1 MKFALMIAFS
11 LAAGTVQAQTSCS
24 HRLLVS
30 GYFSNNVHVYDACSG
45 AFERLLD
52 DRNRI
57 AGAQTTRVSDDGKLY
72 VVSEG
77 NGQILR
83 YDAATLAFEDG
94 VIALPANFG
103 GTGMVLADGGEIW
116 VAGYNYDGVR
126 RFSASGQSLGD
137 AVAPRAGG
145 LNGADNG
152 MVVGPDGRLYVPGY
166 DSNNVVRR
174 DPATGQTTQ
183 FISGG
188 SGGLNETRGILFEPG
203 GQTVLV
209 SSEGNGRVLRYN
221 AASGA
226 FIATAIG
233 GLNRPTG
240 MAYHPDGSLLIADA
254 DSVDKY
260 DPTSYALRSTLA
272 LSAAGQVSG
281 PTFITLLPVNATPTI
296 DLSQVGSQ
304 YWISG
309 LGPITQRTI
318 AIDLM
323 ASTTGPAFGSAFDP
337 AELIAKRWGSVRIEF
352 TSCTHANFSW
362 DSTGGDSAGFGTGN
376 YPMQRIVENELTQR
390 CLAQGFDNAND
401 MQWIVGSWY
410 GGDARNGEGILID
423 KTIDGRAFVAWFT
436 YRPR

>member
-1 MKFALMIAFS
+1 MKFAMMIAFS
-11 LAAGTVQAQTSCS
+11 LAASSLQAQTACS

-30 GYFSNNVHVYDACSG
+30 GYFSNNVHVFDACSG

-52 DRNRI
+52 NNNRI
-57 AGAQTTRVSDDGKLY
+57 SGAQTTRIGSDGKLY

-83 YDAATLAFEDG
+83 YDAGTLAFDDG
-94 VIALPANFG
+94 VIALPTNFG
-103 GTGMVLADGGEIW
+103 GTGMVLTEGGEIW

-126 RFSASGQSLGD
+126 RFSSTGQSLGD

-152 MVVGPDGRLYVPGY
+152 MVIGPDGRLYVPGY
-166 DSNNVVRR
+166 DSDNVVRR
-174 DPATGQTTQ
+174 DPGTGQTST
-183 FISGG
+183 FISPGA
-188 SGGLNETRGILFEPG
+188 GGLNETRGILFEPG
-203 GQTVLV
+203 GQTVLI

-226 FIATAIG
+226 FIATAIN

-240 MAYHPDGSLLIADA
+240 LAYHPDGSLLVADA

-260 DPTSYALRSTLA
+260 DPTTYAVRGTLA
-272 LSAAGQVSG
+272 TSAAGQVGG
-281 PTFITLLPVNATPTI
+281 PTFITLLPVPAAQTV
-296 DLSQVGSQ
+296 DLSQVGTQ

-309 LGPITQRTI
+309 LGPIIQRSI
-318 AIDLM
+318 AIDLV
-323 ASTTGPAFGSAFDP
+323 ASTTGPAFGNAYNP
-337 AELIAKRWGSVRIEF
+337 AELVAKRWGSMRIDF
-352 TSCTHANFSW
+352 TSCTRANFSW
-362 DSTGGDSAGFGTGN
+362 ESSGTDSAGFGNGS
-376 YPMQRIVENELTQR
+376 YAMQRIVENELTQR
-390 CLAQGFDNAND
+390 CLAQGFDNAHD

-423 KTIDGRAFVAWFT
+423 KTLDGRAFVAWFT